1 MQTSN
6 YFQTRASKQNI
17 EWQGKGKSK
26 DRHQNRSLSYGSFTL
41 NGTIYSVG
49 DYVLVATDVDKNPS
63 KALLAEARRFI
74 QIECL
79 PKPAQRALALKKTNT
94 NSQEVVL
101 STDKRDNNVV
111 DLTQLIGK
119 CQVIESKNI
128 PVQSPSGRKTRH
140 PMFYAAHSYDG
151 CKIGSLFD
159 DDKENWEPKDLQ
171 GSGRKN
177 NVTSKSTA
185 SPLQPSE
192 KHGVDVTKLI
202 EDDRFSI
209 ISTTSTDS
217 VSSKASSKSSVSNG
231 SRRSSRS
238 KPVKDTSE
246 DDLDLIIPSS
256 KFVVR
261 GTASPQKDNKS
272 KIEINDSVTNSPR
285 SESLR
290 KAVLR
295 MNKNGNNGGQTPTKA
310 ADVDDDDIIQRVKQ
324 PRTEPRRRSL
334 AVLEEKKPEPAKSER
349 KVRRVQSVRLKRV
362 GEEYQS
368 FRNPTP
374 DSEGRRVRSRLSD
387 RQSSRQAFAE
397 VTNATNTRSS
407 PRKIRAARQGVSYAE
422 SLSEM
427 VWDEDFERKRGS
439 RKRSSAATPKSSK
452 SKKSKERDYSPDDP
466 DFEDDDEVFSETSS
480 TSGRGRRT
488 PRSVS
493 RRNSARTPKQNHGT
507 PRARRSILDA
517 ATPTVPGRQQPLM
530 SPTSVL
536 EEARARLH
544 VSAVPETLPC
554 REKEFDDIYTFVE
567 SKVIDGTGGCMYISG
582 VPGTGK
588 TATVHEVIRSLVR
601 GYEDGELPSFKY
613 IEINGMKLTEP
624 KQAYVELLKQLTGQ
638 KATPDHAADLL
649 NRRFCGSSSRET
661 VVLLVDELDLLWT
674 RKQDVMYNIFDW
686 PTKQHARLIVLAVA
700 NTMDLPERIM
710 MKRVSSRLGLKAF
723 DEDAIQLAARKVA
736 ALSGDARRAL
746 DICRRSTEIAE
757 QASQRQKKDVLV
769 GMVHVDKALQEM
781 NASDQEKIFLRAVVA
796 EFQRLGLE
804 EAEFSKL
811 FDQHVSLCR
820 LEGLHPPSTG
830 ELSGMCSRLGSIR
843 LLLVEHGRNDLNMRV
858 RLNVSQDDVMYALRE
873 ARDM

>member
-63 KALLAEARRFI
+63 KALVCQIKDLFDNGKEKLAEARRFI

-177 NVTSKSTA
+177 SVTSKSTA

-192 KHGVDVTKLI
+192 KHGVAAGTSSPRSRLSTYPWLKSEDVTKLI

-217 VSSKASSKSSVSNG
+217 VSSKASSKSSASNG

-334 AVLEEKKPEPAKSER
+334 AVLEEKKSEPAKSER

-387 RQSSRQAFAE
+387 RFTGLKEIDDLRQSSRQAFAE

-407 PRKIRAARQGVSYAE
+407 PRKIRAARQGEVIKVVCEEKRHMKNYANH
-422 SLSEM
+422 LPAPAAAPTPCTLDIM
-427 VWDEDFERKRGS
+427 D
-439 RKRSSAATPKSSK
+439 SAW
-452 SKKSKERDYSPDDP
+452 P
-466 DFEDDDEVFSETSS
+466 DFWHLQPCQKPSMNFVKAWQAGFTGTGIVVSNVEDYVDTDHRDLAANILTELSYDYVDDDIDPNPGPGDIDPSEF
-480 TSGRGRRT
+480 G
-488 PRSVS
+488 
-493 RRNSARTPKQNHGT
+493 
-507 PRARRSILDA
+507 
-517 ATPTVPGRQQPLM
+517 
-530 SPTSVL
+530 
-536 EEARARLH
+536 
-544 VSAVPETLPC
+544 
-554 REKEFDDIYTFVE
+554 
-567 SKVIDGTGGCMYISG
+567 
-582 VPGTGK
+582 
-588 TATVHEVIRSLVR
+588 
-601 GYEDGELPSFKY
+601 
-613 IEINGMKLTEP
+613 
-624 KQAYVELLKQLTGQ
+624 
-638 KATPDHAADLL
+638 
-649 NRRFCGSSSRET
+649 
-661 VVLLVDELDLLWT
+661 
-674 RKQDVMYNIFDW
+674 
-686 PTKQHARLIVLAVA
+686 
-700 NTMDLPERIM
+700 
-710 MKRVSSRLGLKAF
+710 
-723 DEDAIQLAARKVA
+723 
-736 ALSGDARRAL
+736 
-746 DICRRSTEIAE
+746 
-757 QASQRQKKDVLV
+757 
-769 GMVHVDKALQEM
+769 
-781 NASDQEKIFLRAVVA
+781 
-796 EFQRLGLE
+796 
-804 EAEFSKL
+804 
-811 FDQHVSLCR
+811 
-820 LEGLHPPSTG
+820 
-830 ELSGMCSRLGSIR
+830 
-843 LLLVEHGRNDLNMRV
+843 
-858 RLNVSQDDVMYALRE
+858 
-873 ARDM
+873 